1 MSKRVA
7 SSKEVWEQDRRHH
20 VHPFHNFSS
29 YDEHGSLIMEK
40 GRGARLKDIDG
51 KEYFDAVGGMWC
63 TNIGLGRQEMADAIA
78 EQVREL
84 AYANPF
90 TDMSNQPA
98 AKLSAK
104 LAELAPGDLNNVFF
118 TCGGSTANDGAF
130 RIVQM
135 YQAARGK
142 KSKKHVLVRHDAY
155 HGTTYLAA
163 SLSGKAGDRTP
174 EFNYIEDIMHHLTS
188 PNFYRAP
195 DGMDEAQFCD
205 YLVDEMEAK
214 INELGAD
221 NIAMFYAEPILG
233 SGGVIVPPEGYN
245 RRTWELCQK
254 YDIIYVAD
262 EVVTAFGRL
271 GHWFVSKDM
280 FDVQPDIIC
289 CAKGLTSGYLP
300 LGAAIFSDRIY
311 DVLKNDEDRWFTG
324 GYTYSGHPVSC
335 AAALKNIEI
344 MEREKIFDNVKE
356 VGVYFEEQLRTL
368 LDLPIV
374 GDIRGRLFMM
384 CVVNVMNKETKEFFP
399 PSVNIGKRISNHCEA
414 LGVIVR
420 PAADLNIMSPPLTM
434 TKDDVD
440 FLVPR
445 LRQAILN
452 TMADLQEEGLFDVDS
467 AVEAPRINPSSI

>member
-7 SSKEVWEQDRRHH
+7 SRKEVWEQDRRHH
-20 VHPFHNFSS
+20 VHPFHNFVS
-29 YDEHGSLIMEK
+29 YDESGSLIMDK

-51 KEYFDAVGGMWC
+51 NEYFDAVGGMWC

-78 EQVREL
+78 EQVKQL

-98 AKLSAK
+98 ALLSAK

-118 TCGGSTANDGAF
+118 TCGGSTANDAAF
-130 RIVQM
+130 RLVQM

-163 SLSGKAGDRTP
+163 SLSGKAGDRSP
-174 EFNYIEDIMHHLTS
+174 EFRYIEDTMHHLTS

-195 DGMDEAQFCD
+195 EGMNEAQFCD
-205 YLVDEMEAK
+205 FLVDEMEAK

-221 NIAMFYAEPILG
+221 NVGMFYAEPILG

-254 YDIIYVAD
+254 HDIIYVAD
-262 EVVTAFGRL
+262 EVVTGFGRL
-271 GHWFVSKDM
+271 GHWFVSKEM

-300 LGAAIFSDRIY
+300 LGAVIFSDRIY

-344 MEREKIFDNVKE
+344 MERENIFENVKE

-399 PSVNIGKRISNHCEA
+399 PSVNIGKRISDHCEA

-434 TKDDVD
+434 TKEDVD

-445 LRQAILN
+445 LRKAIEL
-452 TMADLQEEGLFDVDS
+452 TMADLQEEGLFDIDA
-467 AVEAPRINPSSI
+467 AVEAPRVHPRSI

>member
-1 MSKRVA
+1 MSSSVGSIRKA
-7 SSKEVWEQDRRHH
+7 SKTEVWEKDRRHH
-20 VHPFHNFSS
+20 VHPFHNFVS
-29 YDEHGSLIMEK
+29 YDEQGSLIMD
-40 GRGARLKDIDG
+40 RGQGAYLTDIDG

-78 EQVREL
+78 EQAVKL

-90 TDMSNQPA
+90 TDMSNEPA
-98 AKLSAK
+98 AMLAAK
-104 LAELAPGDLNNVFF
+104 LAELAPGDLNHVFF

-130 RIVQM
+130 RLIQM

-142 KSKKHVLVRHDAY
+142 KQKKHILCRLDAY

-163 SLSGKAGDRTP
+163 SLSGKAGDRTA
-174 EFNYIEDIMHHLTS
+174 EFNYIEDIIHHLTS
-188 PNFYRAP
+188 PNYYRAP
-195 DGMDEAQFCD
+195 DDMDEAQFCD
-205 YLVDEMEAK
+205 YLVDEMEQK
-214 INELGAD
+214 IQELGAD
-221 NIAMFYAEPILG
+221 NIAAFYAEPILG

-271 GHWFVSKDM
+271 GHWFVSKEM

-289 CAKGLTSGYLP
+289 CAKGLTSAYLP

-311 DVLKNDEDRWFTG
+311 EVLSNDKDRWFSG
-324 GYTYSGHPVSC
+324 GFTYSGHPVSC

-344 MEREKIFDNVKE
+344 MEREKLFDNVRE

-399 PSVNIGKRISNHCEA
+399 PEVNIGKRISNKAEER
-414 LGVIVR
+414 GVIIR

-434 TKDDVD
+434 TKKDVD
-440 FLVPR
+440 YLVPR
-445 LRQAILN
+445 LRSAIEA
-452 TMADLQEEGLFDVDS
+452 TMEDLIEEGYLS
-467 AVEAPRINPSSI
+467 A